1 MICAGTMPSS
11 LEAAALVAIGFC
23 VGTAGSFFGVGG
35 AFLVTPALNIL
46 GFPMVCA
53 IGTDLAHMTG
63 KSVIATLRH
72 RKLGHVDWKA
82 GGLLLVGTL
91 PGVKLGTVA
100 VMALERAGNTESVL
114 RFVYIILLSVLGT
127 LILRESLSS
136 RNEAERDGASAVLRR
151 RFRIRPFVSLKTSGI
166 ESISVWGVI
175 LLGLATGF
183 LASFLGVGG
192 GFIRM
197 PAMIY
202 LLGMPTR
209 VAVGTDLL
217 EVFFS
222 GGYGAFLYAR
232 EGRVDVIAALIM
244 LLGAAVGSQLGAL
257 ATQYVEPGRIRLY
270 LAVTILGAGAAV
282 AAKQAGATALSAGIL
297 LVLGPSLAG
306 FIIYKLVAGV
316 KRQRATLEGAIEGD
330 SAR

>member
-1 MICAGTMPSS
+1 MIFAGTMPTS

-46 GFPMVCA
+46 GFPMVYA

-82 GGLLLVGTL
+82 GGLLLFGTF
-91 PGVKLGTVA
+91 PGVKLGTIA
-100 VMALERAGNTESVL
+100 VMALERAGHTESVL
-114 RFVYIILLSVLGT
+114 RIVYIILLGTMGT
-127 LILRESLSS
+127 LILVESLSS
-136 RNEAERDGASAVLRR
+136 RNKTEAHGTRALLQR
-151 RFRIRPFVSLKTSGI
+151 RFRIKPFVSLKTSGI

-183 LASFLGVGG
+183 LSSFLGVGG

-202 LLGMPTR
+202 LLGMPTK

-232 EGRVDVIAALIM
+232 EGRVDLIAALIM
-244 LLGAAVGSQLGAL
+244 LCGASLGSQLGAL
-257 ATQYVEPGRIRLY
+257 ATKYVEANRIRFY
-270 LAVTILGAGAAV
+270 LAVMILGAGAAV
-282 AAKQAGATALSAGIL
+282 AAKQVGATALSAGIL

-306 FIIYKLVAGV
+306 GIIYKLVVGV
-316 KRQRATLEGAIEGD
+316 KRERAALKRVIEGE
-330 SAR
+330 SAQ